1 MKILKMSAAAVISS
15 LVIGSASIPAW
26 AGTTG
31 AQSVNASLEVA
42 TVNEFAPSAFA
53 ERSWLEPSAAN
64 ARPKVTNNCRPGH
77 VYSQH
82 DLVGDPESCIMQGV
96 TLPGSTG
103 TVAAVAF

>member
-31 AQSVNASLEVA
+31 AQSVTAAVQVAAS
-42 TVNEFAPSAFA
+42 NEFAPAAAA

-64 ARPKVTNNCRPGH
+64 ARPSATNNCKPGH
-77 VYSQH
+77 MYSLH
-82 DLVGDPESCIMQGV
+82 DIVGDPESCIKQGA
-96 TLPGSTG
+96 TLSGSRG
-103 TVAAVAF
+103 TVTAVAF